1 MNRRTLL
8 FAGASALL
16 VSACA
21 TLPAS
26 PDSALLVRRLLTLST
41 ENALKRAVGIDGVTG
56 EFAAELK
63 LGQLLNSVVGQGSS
77 DTLLSMLRVTGLF
90 QKTQA
95 MVSQAAAFATQQ
107 LSPFLL
113 RRIDQIDIRDAAS
126 LLRAG
131 NDSATRFLEQSVN
144 QELAQQ
150 ISPLVIAFVRKAQ
163 QTNDIGQFTALLGER
178 LSNTFATIIA
188 EKITGTLGGALFNAI
203 AREEIAL
210 RANPTSIVDAA
221 LAKALV
227 RQ

>member
-1 MNRRTLL
+1 MNRRTFLVS
-8 FAGASALL
+8 GTSALL

-21 TLPAS
+21 SFPAG

-41 ENALKRAVGIDGVTG
+41 ENALKRSVGIDGVTG

-77 DTLLSMLRVTGLF
+77 DTLLSMLRMIGLF

-95 MVSQAAAFATQQ
+95 MLGQAAAFATQQ

-131 NDSATRFLEQSVN
+131 NDSATRYLEQSVN

-210 RANPTSIVDAA
+210 RANPASIVDAA

-227 RQ
+227 RR